1 MRRLNNRQDAP
12 TTFQFFSQGK
22 LLRKKTDF
30 FLHNYLNEKI
40 EDPRG

>member
-12 TTFQFFSQGK
+12 TTLQFLSQGK
-22 LLRKKTDF
+22 LLRKKVDF
-30 FLHNYLNEKI
+30 FLHNCLNEKI